1 MPADPVTEKHDRQS
15 LPNLIERYI
24 PRDWVFPIVLAVF
37 VGVVVWFSHAIVSF
51 VMPTGTLVRLPSFVG
66 RTLPDAE
73 AELARLGLKSAV
85 TATSASKHYPKG
97 VVVDQQPD
105 AGVEVRTGREITLV
119 ISTGMQAELMPDL
132 RFQGLRE
139 ARLDI
144 SDAHLQLAR
153 TTFAKSDDVPANHV
167 IAQHPLPLSRVAGGA
182 PVTLTVS
189 SGGAAQLRVPAF
201 VGLNV
206 DEARALAARDHIK
219 LGQIVWT
226 PFGTAGPPH
235 GDVVRQKPAGG
246 ARIAPYDDVS
256 LQVSAGPN
264 ESGYIIRQV
273 QVLASVP
280 VIENVR
286 PGKALRVVLRVSDA
300 TGRYDLY
307 DAFAQPGQKLEF
319 TLTTVGTSVLDMY
332 VNHTLVGETRL
343 GREPAHVYQSAVR
356 AKKAT

>member
-1 MPADPVTEKHDRQS
+1 MPADPVTEKHGRQS

-66 RTLPDAE
+66 QTLPDAE

-97 VVVDQQPD
+97 AVVDQQPD

-206 DEARALAARDHIK
+206 
-219 LGQIVWT
+219 
-226 PFGTAGPPH
+226 
-235 GDVVRQKPAGG
+235 
-246 ARIAPYDDVS
+246 
-256 LQVSAGPN
+256 
-264 ESGYIIRQV
+264 
-273 QVLASVP
+273 
-280 VIENVR
+280 
-286 PGKALRVVLRVSDA
+286 
-300 TGRYDLY
+300 
-307 DAFAQPGQKLEF
+307 
-319 TLTTVGTSVLDMY
+319 
-332 VNHTLVGETRL
+332 
-343 GREPAHVYQSAVR
+343 
-356 AKKAT
+356 